1 MAETRTMPVNV
12 LVLETFAHIYAE
24 RLRAE
29 FDGLAVHTARSA
41 GELAPG
47 GAVDPASIDVLVA
60 FGISVNDG
68 LMRRM
73 PRLAW
78 IQSLATGVDHFLACP
93 SLKPDTLITSA
104 RGIHGP
110 AMRETVA
117 YLMLSLSHDTPRLVR
132 DQAAHRWDRDRPW
145 PLVARKTA
153 VLVGTGVGGS
163 AVGDLL
169 QAFGMHVIGVSRT
182 PRAEPGFHEMV
193 HTDTLAQAAR
203 RADYLVNIMPGG
215 PGNAQLIG
223 RQVLEAMKPSA
234 FFVNVGRG
242 ETVDE
247 AALIDVLRQGRI
259 AGAGLDVFAAEPL
272 PADSPLWDL
281 PNVFLTPHIGGRFDE
296 YEDYAMPLIVE
307 NMRAFLA
314 GHHDGMRNRIAR

>member
-1 MAETRTMPVNV
+1 MPVNV

-24 RLRAE
+24 RLRAQ
-29 FDGLAVHTARSA
+29 FDGLALHTARSPD
-41 GELAPG
+41 ELTTGRA
-47 GAVDPASIDVLVA
+47 ADLATVDVLVA
-60 FGISVNDG
+60 FGISVHDDFIA
-68 LMRRM
+68 RM

-78 IQSLATGVDHFLACP
+78 IQSLATGVDHFLACH

-117 YLMLSLSHDTPRLVR
+117 YLMLSISHDTPLLVR
-132 DQAAHRWDRDRPW
+132 NQAAHRWDRDKPW

-153 VLVGTGVGGS
+153 VLVGTGVSGS
-163 AVGDLL
+163 AVGELL

-182 PRAEPGFHEMV
+182 PRTERGFDEMV
-193 HTDTLAQAAR
+193 HTDTLADAAQ

-215 PGNAQLIG
+215 PKNARLIS
-223 RQVLEAMKPSA
+223 RRVLEALKRSA
-234 FFVNVGRG
+234 FFVNIGRG

-259 AGAGLDVFAAEPL
+259 AGAGLDVFATEPL

-296 YEDYAMPLIVE
+296 YEDYVMPLLAE
-307 NMRAFLA
+307 NMRLFLA
-314 GHHDGMRNRIAR
+314 GRQEEMRNRVAR